1 MEADMPEDFKHAIL
15 GRTGLKVFRLGVAG
29 SYRPGEKAIRQAIDA
44 GVNYFFF
51 FAIDGQMIRT
61 LREAIRGRREKFV
74 LASGGGNL
82 VIASQNL
89 RKSLERRLRQL
100 GTEYIDVFHYLG
112 IYKEKH
118 FPEKVRE
125 ELLKLKETGKVRFTG
140 ISCHH
145 RPLIGKLA
153 GEGDIDV
160 FMLRYN
166 AAHRGAES
174 EIFPYLAAHNPG
186 VVAYTATRWGY
197 LLRRPNGYAKD
208 GRIPAAGEC
217 YRFVLTD
224 PRVHAVLTAPRNAAQ
239 LEENLA
245 AMEKGP
251 LSAEDMDF
259 MRTFGDLVH
268 ERSGRRFFR

>member
-1 MEADMPEDFKHAIL
+1 MPEDFKHAIL
-15 GRTGLKVFRLGVAG
+15 GRTGLRVFRLGMAG
-29 SYRPGEKAIRQAIDA
+29 SYRPGEKAIRRAIDA

-51 FAIDGQMIRT
+51 FAIDGQMIRV

-82 VIASQNL
+82 FITSQNL

-100 GTEYIDVFHYLG
+100 GTDYIDIFHYLG

-125 ELLKLKETGKVRFTG
+125 ELFKLKETGKVRFTG

-153 GEGDIDV
+153 GKDDIDV

-166 AAHRGAES
+166 AAHRGAET
-174 EIFPYLAAHNPG
+174 EIFPSLAARDPG

-197 LLRRPNGYAKD
+197 LLRRPKGYPKTD
-208 GRIPAAGEC
+208 RIPTAGEC

-224 PRVHAVLTAPRNAAQ
+224 PHVHAVLTAPRNDAQ
-239 LEENLA
+239 LEANLK
-245 AMEKGP
+245 AMDEGP
-251 LSAEDMDF
+251 LPPADLEF
-259 MRTFGDLVH
+259 MRAFGDFVH
-268 ERSGRRFFR
+268 ERSGGRLFG

>member
-1 MEADMPEDFKHAIL
+1 MADDFKYAIL
-15 GRTGLKVFRLGVAG
+15 GRTGLKVFRLGLAAT
-29 SYRPGEKAIRQAIDA
+29 YRPGEKAVRRAVDA

-51 FAIDGQMIRT
+51 FAIDGQMIRV
-61 LREAIRGRREKFV
+61 LREAIRGHREKFV

-89 RKSLERRLRQL
+89 QKSVERRLRQL
-100 GTEYIDVFHYLG
+100 GTDYIDIFHYLG

-118 FPEKVRE
+118 FPAKIKD
-125 ELLKLKETGKVRFTG
+125 ELLKLKDSGKVRFTG

-153 GEGDIDV
+153 REGEIDV

-174 EIFPYLAAHNPG
+174 DIFPHLEAHHPG
-186 VVAYTATRWGY
+186 VVAYNATRWRY
-197 LLRRPNGYAKD
+197 LLRRPRGYPPE
-208 GRIPAAGEC
+208 GRIPTAGEC

-224 PRVHAVLTAPRNAAQ
+224 PHVHAVLTAPRNEAQ

-251 LSAEDMDF
+251 LSAEDMAF
-259 MRTFGDLVH
+259 MRTFGDIVH
-268 ERSGRRFFR
+268 G